1 MDALTFLSRQPK
13 GEAQSIYVLAGD
25 EDFLKRQAGT
35 VLKRWVLG
43 EEDAYGLSEYAG
55 DTADWPAVRDELATL
70 PFLGPRR
77 LVIIENADSFV
88 TRFRSL
94 LEKYAAN
101 PFSTGVLVLTVKTFP
116 STTRL
121 AKLLSE
127 TTITCKSPGG
137 PKMAGWCIEWAKSQH
152 GKQLT
157 QSAAQM
163 LLDLVGSDMG
173 LLDQE
178 LAKLAVYI
186 GKAARIDTDD
196 VDRLVGRSQ
205 SANVFKVFDAIGT
218 GRAADALTI
227 LDQLLGQGEDPFGVL
242 GAFSWQ
248 LRRIAKAARLAISGA
263 SMGEACDRAGVAQW
277 PDARRAAEQLLRHL
291 GRRRA
296 SQIFD
301 WLLEI
306 DLGLKGSSPLPPRTL
321 LERLLV
327 RMAAKN

>member
-1 MDALTFLSRQPK
+1 MDALTFLSRPPK
-13 GEAQSIYVLAGD
+13 GQPQSFYVLAGD
-25 EDFLKRQAGT
+25 EDFLKRQAAA
-35 VLKRWVLG
+35 VLKRWALG

-55 DTADWPAVRDELATL
+55 DGADWPAIHDELATL

-77 LVIIENADSFV
+77 VVIIENADPFV
-88 TRFRSL
+88 TRFRGQ
-94 LEKYAAN
+94 LEKYAPR

-116 STTRL
+116 ATTRL
-121 AKLLSE
+121 AKLLTE
-127 TTITCKSPGG
+127 TTITCKAPASA
-137 PKMAGWCIEWAKSQH
+137 KMSSWCIEWARSQH

-157 QSAAQM
+157 QTAAQM
-163 LLDLVGSDMG
+163 MLDLVGSDMG

-178 LAKLAVYI
+178 LAKLAVYV
-186 GKAARIDTDD
+186 GKGARIDTDD

-205 SANVFKVFDAIGT
+205 SANVFKVFDAIGS
-218 GRAADALTI
+218 GRAADALAI

-242 GAFSWQ
+242 GAFGWQ
-248 LRRIAKAARLAISGA
+248 LRRLAKAARLAISGT
-263 SMGEACDRAGVAQW
+263 SMGEAMDRAGVAQW

-306 DLGLKGSSPLPPRTL
+306 DLGMKGSSPLPARTL

>member
-13 GEAQSIYVLAGD
+13 GQPQPIYVLAGD
-25 EDFLKRQAGT
+25 EDFLKRQAVG

-43 EEDAYGLSEYAG
+43 EEDAYGLSEYP
-55 DTADWPAVRDELATL
+55 ADAAEWSAVRDELATL

-77 LVIIENADSFV
+77 LIVIENADPFV
-88 TRFRSL
+88 TKFRSQ
-94 LEKYAAN
+94 LEKYVAQ
-101 PFSTGVLVLTVKTFP
+101 PLSTGVLVLTVKTFP
-116 STTRL
+116 ATTRL
-121 AKLLSE
+121 AKLLTES
-127 TTITCKSPGG
+127 TINCKSP
-137 PKMAGWCIEWAKSQH
+137 SQ
-152 GKQLT
+152 
-157 QSAAQM
+157 
-163 LLDLVGSDMG
+163 LLVDLVGTEMG

-178 LAKLAVYI
+178 LAKLAVYV
-186 GKAARIDTDD
+186 GSAARIDNDD

-205 SANVFKVFDAIGT
+205 SANVFKVFDAVGT
-218 GRAADALTI
+218 GRAGDALAI

-248 LRRIAKAARLAISGA
+248 LRRMAKAARLAISGS
-263 SMGEACDRAGVAQW
+263 SMGDALDRAGVASW
-277 PDARRAAEQLLRHL
+277 PEARRSAEQLLRHL